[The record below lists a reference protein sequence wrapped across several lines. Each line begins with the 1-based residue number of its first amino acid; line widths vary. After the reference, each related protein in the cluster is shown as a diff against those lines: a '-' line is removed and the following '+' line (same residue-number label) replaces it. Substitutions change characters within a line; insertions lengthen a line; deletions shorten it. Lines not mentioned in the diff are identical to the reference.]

1 MLLEPTDACVRARPL
16 GSVTRLVVRVN
27 EIRKGV
33 FDLRSS
39 LRVPIATAL
48 ALVLALSF
56 AIPAFASPLSDKQAQ
71 AAALQAQIDALDTKV
86 SIADE
91 AYNVARDKNT
101 KLTAEVHAAESKAA
115 RLQAQDDALQA
126 SLSARVDQMY
136 RDDGSTG
143 VIEALLST
151 RTLAD
156 FGVVLQALTDI
167 AGRDA
172 ATMELLVKTEAEL
185 KVTRQNLAVA
195 QSESAV
201 QEAAMAS
208 NLKVVQQ
215 QLASRASALAATSAD
230 IRQLL
235 ADAQA
240 AADAAARAR
249 YVAYVARQR
258 AAEAAAAAS
267 AGNSS
272 GGSSAA
278 PGSGSDQGGSAR
290 GAAAVRWA
298 ETALGRPYQWAASGP
313 GSFDCSGL
321 MMWAYGHVGVSL
333 PHSSRSQ
340 IGSGSRVARSDLQP
354 GDLVFFGS
362 PIHHVGMYVGDGDF
376 IEAPHTGAVVRIASL
391 SGRGD
396 YAGASRP

>member
-1 MLLEPTDACVRARPL
+1 MLFRPTDACVRARPL
-16 GSVTRLVVRVN
+16 GPTTHVVVRVN
-27 EIRKGV
+27 EFRKGV
-33 FDLRSS
+33 FDLRFSP
-39 LRVPIATAL
+39 RVPIATAL
-48 ALVLALSF
+48 AIVLALSF
-56 AIPAFASPLSDKQAQ
+56 ALPAFASPLSDKQAQ
-71 AAALQAQIDALDTKV
+71 AVALQAQIDALDTKV

-91 AYNVARDKNT
+91 AYNVARDKHT
-101 KLTAEVHAAESKAA
+101 KLTAEVQAAESKAA

-126 SLSARVDQMY
+126 SLSARVNQMY

-143 VIEALLST
+143 VIEALLGT

-156 FGVVLQALTDI
+156 FGAVLQALTDI
-167 AGRDA
+167 AGQDA

-208 NLKVVQQ
+208 NLKIVQQ

-235 ADAQA
+235 ADEQA

-249 YVAYVARQR
+249 YLAYVARQR
-258 AAEAAAAAS
+258 AAAAAAAAS

-272 GGSSAA
+272 GGSSSA
-278 PGSGSDQGGSAR
+278 PGGGSDQGGSAR

-298 ETALGRPYQWAASGP
+298 ETALGRPYVWAASGP

-321 MMWAYGHVGVSL
+321 TMWAYGRAGVSL

-340 IGSGSRVARSDLQP
+340 IGSGTRVARSDLQP

-362 PIHHVGMYVGDGDF
+362 PIHHVGMYVGGGDF
-376 IEAPHTGAVVRIASL
+376 IEAPHAGASVRIASL
-391 SGRGD
+391 GGRGD
-396 YAGASRP
+396 YAGACRP

>member
-143 VIEALLST
+143 VVEALLST

-156 FGVVLQALTDI
+156 FGAVLQALTDI

-235 ADAQA
+235 ADEQA
-240 AADAAARAR
+240 RADAAARAR
-249 YVAYVARQR
+249 YLAYVERQR
-258 AAEAAAAAS
+258 AAAAAAAAS
-267 AGNSS
+267 GDNSS
-272 GGSSAA
+272 GGSSA
-278 PGSGSDQGGSAR
+278 PGSGSNQGGSAR